1 MHVSARADY
10 AIRALVELA
19 AGNTRPLTRGHL
31 ATSQHIPL
39 KFLSNIL
46 LQLKTAGLVST
57 HLGSEGGYGLARP
70 AEHITLADV
79 IRAVDGPLANVRG
92 EPPETVTYAGTA
104 EPLREVWIAVRA
116 SLRSVLEHVTLADVA
131 HNELPSVVKALAAD
145 PLAWQPYARERSYP
159 AKISSGSSADTT

>member
-1 MHVSARADY
+1 MRISTKVDY
-10 AIRALVELA
+10 ALRAMAELA
-19 AGNTRPLTRGHL
+19 ASAGVEPLKAESI
-31 ATSQHIPL
+31 ATHQHIPL

-92 EPPETVTYAGTA
+92 EPPETVTYAGSA

-131 HNELPSVVKALAAD
+131 HNELPAVVKPGATATTE
-145 PLAWQPYARERSYP
+145 YSSRE
-159 AKISSGSSADTT
+159 SS